1 MLHDLW
7 RAITAAMNS
16 WHQGKLFVEHLL
28 TISPDMLHLLFGLL
42 VWLAIGML
50 SRRPLVSWR
59 PWLWLLVLILWNE
72 AVDLWVE
79 RWPDA
84 GQRQMICSGLDR
96 SSTSVSSQNIG
107 KPQLPKAATSVDL
120 PAPAGPVNAN
130 TLSA

>member
-28 TISPDMLHLLFGLL
+28 TISHDTLHLIVGLL
-42 VWLAIGML
+42 VWLAIGL
-50 SRRPLVSWR
+50 LTRHSLASWR

-72 AVDLWVE
+72 AVDLWIE

-84 GQRQMICSGLDR
+84 GQQYGEGFKDLLLTMTVPTIVMIVARLRPDLFRHGDGRR
-96 SSTSVSSQNIG
+96 SRR
-107 KPQLPKAATSVDL
+107 
-120 PAPAGPVNAN
+120 
-130 TLSA
+130 